1 MTNNI
6 VADMVGY
13 WYTQLLIILSHI
25 KGAVLEKVVSLN
37 IFRCMDFFSELPLT
51 ILRN

>member
-25 KGAVLEKVVSLN
+25 KGAILEKVVSLN